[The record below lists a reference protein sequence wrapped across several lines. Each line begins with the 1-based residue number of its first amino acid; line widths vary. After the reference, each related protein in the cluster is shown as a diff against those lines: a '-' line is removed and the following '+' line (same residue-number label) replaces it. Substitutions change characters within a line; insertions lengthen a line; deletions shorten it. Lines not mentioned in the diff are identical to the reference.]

1 MKVYQYHRYNNT
13 CTVQHSIC
21 HPSLTSNPLKPNGYY
36 TYHWFMC
43 VAWISGQTANFTI
56 QFLQPRQCVFP
67 VCYEVYVLSIIQVKF
82 SLQKIHIPLVSK
94 ADYSQHAEKMKCP
107 LQLSAKNIQRNGL
120 PFTPPTFCTVHWAL
134 KSGSKN
140 LSQNVSIPL
149 LNSLCSMHIQICYA
163 RVCARARA
171 HVSLSLSLSS

>member
-1 MKVYQYHRYNNT
+1 
-13 CTVQHSIC
+13 
-21 HPSLTSNPLKPNGYY
+21 
-36 TYHWFMC
+36 
-43 VAWISGQTANFTI
+43 
-56 QFLQPRQCVFP
+56 
-67 VCYEVYVLSIIQVKF
+67 
-82 SLQKIHIPLVSK
+82 
-94 ADYSQHAEKMKCP
+94 MKCP

-149 LNSLCSMHIQICYA
+149 LNRLCSMHIQICSA